1 MKIAEDGNRCRINA
15 KDKRGRG
22 KRVWRVGVGS
32 SDVQIEKSMQD
43 EQKVVNKHK

>member
-1 MKIAEDGNRCRINA
+1 MKTAEEGNRHRMNA

-22 KRVWRVGVGS
+22 KRGWRVGVGS

-43 EQKVVNKHK
+43 EQKVVNKRK